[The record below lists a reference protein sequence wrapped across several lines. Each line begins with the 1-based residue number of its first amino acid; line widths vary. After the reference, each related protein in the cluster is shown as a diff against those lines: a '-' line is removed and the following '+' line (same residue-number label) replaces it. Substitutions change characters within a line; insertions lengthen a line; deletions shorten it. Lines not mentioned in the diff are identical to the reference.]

1 MKRCIATIAALLALA
16 AAPLAAFAH
25 PITGPDGVLRFPFG
39 AKEAPAVFC
48 APLYVCDIILE
59 PGETVLNY
67 AIGDSARWMLAP
79 AASGAGGSTPH
90 ILLKPTDSN
99 LSTNLIVTTNKRTYY
114 VDLHS
119 LRVRPML
126 RVGFFYPHDS
136 DAVDHGAAADGHLQ
150 HDGHSMSDDPAA
162 TAEAL
167 DFKYQ
172 SSGSRELFP
181 TQVYNDGKHTYVRL
195 DPHISEMPALL
206 AVGPDGDQ
214 VVNYRV
220 KDGNL
225 YIVDAIPDQMALVV
239 GSGRHQQRATI
250 THKK

>member
-1 MKRCIATIAALLALA
+1 MKRLVSTLVALLALT
-16 AAPLAAFAH
+16 AAPFTALAH
-25 PITGPDGVLRFPFG
+25 PIQGPDGVLRFPFG
-39 AKEAPAVFC
+39 DKEAPAVFC

-79 AASGAGGSTPH
+79 AASGANGSTPH

-99 LSTNLIVTTNKRTYY
+99 LSTNLIVTTSKRTYY

-126 RVGFFYPHDS
+126 RVGFFYPAEP
-136 DAVDHGAAADGHLQ
+136 DAADHSAAADAHMD
-150 HDGHSMSDDPAA
+150 HDGMSDDPGVPAA
-162 TAEAL
+162 AL
-167 DFKYQ
+167 DYKYQ

-195 DPHISEMPALL
+195 DPRIPEMPALL

-220 KDGNL
+220 KDGDL
-225 YIVDAIPDQMALVV
+225 YIVDAIPDRMALVV
-239 GSGRHQQRATI
+239 GSGKHQLRATI
-250 THKK
+250 THKT